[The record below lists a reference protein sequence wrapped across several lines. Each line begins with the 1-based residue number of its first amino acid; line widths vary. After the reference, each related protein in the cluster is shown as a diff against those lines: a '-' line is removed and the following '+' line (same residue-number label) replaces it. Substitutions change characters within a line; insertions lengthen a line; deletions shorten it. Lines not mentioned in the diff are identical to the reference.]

1 MSAPLKLLDKLHWM
15 QFCGRTLVLL
25 ASQEVKDTH
34 PLQLLTERLYI
45 RHERLAAVELLVE
58 EWISKNKI
66 RVRNSTEMQSL
77 KNLANMVVYALR
89 GVDRPRY
96 ICA

>member
-1 MSAPLKLLDKLHWM
+1 MSAPRKLLDRLHWM
-15 QFCGRTLVLL
+15 QFCGQKLVLL
-25 ASQEVKDTH
+25 TSQELKDTH

-45 RHERLAAVELLVE
+45 RHERQAAFGLLVE